1 MIDLR
6 IPITFEP
13 DEAEIWEDIVPL
25 QSVVMM
31 KIVMSREEVDVFCI
45 DSDDIGNVTECK
57 VKIQL
62 KDQAPVQKTYYSMPK
77 PLHLEV
83 KHCI

>member
-62 KDQAPVQKTYYSMPK
+62 KDQAPV
-77 PLHLEV
+77 
-83 KHCI
+83 